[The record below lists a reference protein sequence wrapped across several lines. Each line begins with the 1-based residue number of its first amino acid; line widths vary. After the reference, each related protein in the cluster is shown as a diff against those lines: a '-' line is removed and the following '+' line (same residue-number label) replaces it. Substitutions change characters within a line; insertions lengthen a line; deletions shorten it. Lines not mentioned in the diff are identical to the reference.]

1 MPMRAT
7 LSFLLALLAAATPL
21 AAQRVPLNDLGT
33 GKYLG
38 QFEGGLYE
46 HGTNVPPADHAAI
59 GLGQSAL
66 VRPLDATGKPS
77 ASGKIVMIS
86 VGMSN
91 TTQEFCAAGNPAP
104 CTSWSFVGQATA
116 SPAVNHAT
124 LVLVNGARGGQA
136 ADSWESPTQPD
147 WDGVKA
153 NLTAAGLTEAQVQVA
168 WIKQANKDPQTSLPS
183 SNADAYRLVGQLGNI
198 ARALKVR
205 YPNIRLAYFTSR
217 IYAGYAT
224 TTLNPE
230 PYAYE
235 TGFAVKWLIA
245 AQVEQERSGKIDP
258 RAGDL
263 GPAAAPWLAWGAYV
277 WADGLNP
284 RSDGL
289 TWARNELESD
299 GTHPA
304 QAAEQKVGSML
315 LRFFESE
322 PTAKSWF
329 LAAAAQRHRA
339 AQH

>member
-1 MPMRAT
+1 MRAT
-7 LSFLLALLAAATPL
+7 LTFLISLLGAVSL
-21 AAQRVPLNDLGT
+21 AAQRMPLNDLGT
-33 GKYLG
+33 KKYLG

-46 HGTNVPPADHAAI
+46 HGANVPPADHEAI
-59 GLGQSAL
+59 GLGQAAQ

-77 ASGKIVMIS
+77 PNGKIVMVS

-91 TTQEFCAAGNPAP
+91 TTQEFCAAGNPSP
-104 CTSWSFVGQATA
+104 CTSWSFVGQANA
-116 SPAVNHAT
+116 DRAVNHTT
-124 LVLVNGARGGQA
+124 LVLINGARGGQA

-168 WIKQANKDPQTSLPS
+168 WIKQANKQPHASLPES
-183 SNADAYRLVGQLGNI
+183 DADAYRLVAQLGNI

-205 YPNIRLAYFTSR
+205 YPNIRLAYFSSR

-235 TGFAVKWLIA
+235 TAFAVKWLIE
-245 AQVEQERSGKIDP
+245 AQVEQERSGKIDA

-263 GPAAAPWLAWGAYV
+263 GPAAAPWLAWSAYL

-289 TWARNELESD
+289 TWARDELEGD

-315 LRFFESE
+315 LAFFKNDATS
-322 PTAKSWF
+322 KSWF
-329 LAAAAQRHRA
+329 LAAPPPRRRA
-339 AQH
+339 AHH